1 MGVINRDFMHDFL
14 FTSKGKKLIEN
25 GINPADME
33 STAWWKKSRIVQLYP
48 TKAEMRGLL
57 LSVIAILHVHS
68 KSVMLWISS
77 FFAPFCYFKIEP
89 SLCDIILTILIATS
103 IFLFTDLSSLEDV
116 TTTAFSTHWYGAV
129 HKIHCFLRPDKSL
142 CSVKL
147 VIFII

>member
-1 MGVINRDFMHDFL
+1 MHDFL

-116 TTTAFSTHWYGAV
+116 TTTAENGV
-129 HKIHCFLRPDKSL
+129 
-142 CSVKL
+142 
-147 VIFII
+147 